1 MKKED
6 IYIKRAI
13 VHILD
18 TMTGAPILSTRQL
31 DFGSEFVDFLKSHI
45 AKVAEGDESKE
56 CKFYKDESEIYK
68 MLTDYSDNHFAQI
81 SKDIA
86 NLLYRVMESNIDIP
100 PADLAVV
107 RFGYRDNEYLALLK
121 LNYKQFYIHRTLPVD
136 DEEEEDEQEFF
147 NEIVRHKS
155 VLPSGRQK
163 LSEAAVIN
171 LNDLSMWAVEKKY
184 EVNGEKTNYFTY
196 LFLKCSCRIPVK
208 SKLSIVA
215 KVIKSVQDD
224 AYDELSQFEHRMKA
238 RAILK
243 EMIDE
248 KGSLKVEEVMDE
260 VFRDDYGLKARFQE
274 KIQKYDMTKDEILI
288 REEKTLNMYHSQFL
302 TTDTGIEVKIPMD
315 QYKNPEGVE
324 FITNGDGT
332 TSLVIK
338 NIGYLQARL

>member
-18 TMTGAPILSTRQL
+18 TKSGTPVLSTRPL
-31 DFGSEFVDFLKSHI
+31 EFGSEFVEFLKSHI

-56 CKFYKDESEIYK
+56 CHFYKNESEIYQ
-68 MLTDYSDNHFAQI
+68 MLQHYSDKDFAEVSRQ
-81 SKDIA
+81 IA
-86 NLLYRVMESNIDIP
+86 NLLYRIMESNIDIP

-107 RFGYRDNEYLALLK
+107 RFNYRDNEYMALLK
-121 LNYKQFYIHRTLPVD
+121 LNYKEFYIHRTMPVD
-136 DEEEEDEQEFF
+136 DEEEEDEQEFV
-147 NEIVRHKS
+147 NEIIRHKS

-171 LNDLSMWAVEKKY
+171 LNDLSLWAVEKKY

-196 LFLKCSCRIPVK
+196 LFLKCSSRIPVK
-208 SKLSIVA
+208 SKLSIIA

-238 RAILK
+238 RSILK
-243 EMIDE
+243 EMME
-248 KGSLKVEEVMDE
+248 ESGRVKVEAVMDE
-260 VFRDDYGLKARFQE
+260 VFGSDYGAKARFQE
-274 KIQKYDMTKDEILI
+274 KMEKYDMSKDEILI
-288 REEKTLNMYHSQFL
+288 QEEKTLNMYHNQYL

-324 FITNGDGT
+324 FITNSDGT
-332 TSLVIK
+332 TSLMIK